1 VVFWGEEKMR
11 FNFLSSI
18 YITLIVISF
27 VRCQSIS
34 QTHHSSNDDI
44 NTRFKQLAVA
54 SVCDAVDQVTGE
66 RGFMS
71 HEIKPLFP
79 TKICGPA
86 VTVLS
91 TPSKEKQP
99 PSMALDL
106 VDHAA
111 PGSVLV
117 LVMEGPD
124 GANVAAFGGIM
135 CTGAKARGLEACVID
150 GGTRDLAEIEEMGF
164 PVFAKGIV
172 PSSSVGRYINVSKN
186 EPVLCGGVMVHPGD
200 LLVGDRDGI
209 VVVPKEH
216 AMEIL
221 LLAEELEAKESK
233 TMRDVKRLQSI
244 QKATQL
250 NQRI

>member
-1 VVFWGEEKMR
+1 MR
-11 FNFLSSI
+11 FNILSSI
-18 YITLIVISF
+18 TITLIF
-27 VRCQSIS
+27 VSLVGCKTVTQN
-34 QTHHSSNDDI
+34 SSSSDI
-44 NTRFKQLAVA
+44 NDRFKKLAVA
-54 SVCDAVDQVTGE
+54 SICDAVDQITGE

-99 PSMALDL
+99 PSMALEL
-106 VDHAA
+106 VDHAD

-117 LVMEGPD
+117 LVMEGPG
-124 GANVAAFGGIM
+124 GAEVAAFGGIM
-135 CTGAKARGLEACVID
+135 CTGAKARGLEATVID

-172 PSSSVGRYINVSKN
+172 PSSSVGRYVNVSKN
-186 EPVLCGGVMVHPGD
+186 EPVMCGGVMVTPGD
-200 LLVGDRDGI
+200 LVVGDRDGI
-209 VVVPKEH
+209 VVVPKDR

-221 LLAEELEAKESK
+221 LLAEDLEAKEMK
-233 TMRDVKRLQSI
+233 TMRDVKRLKSI